1 MSESPI
7 RRLFEEAPTPSIDV
21 ATVVKQSRAR
31 RAPKFIGAGAVAVL
45 ALGGIGFLGVQGLG
59 HPTSA
64 SDTAGPA
71 PENAPMFN
79 QGDDAGG
86 SYQDSTKRAPAEKIN
101 LCTGAVAEV
110 APSQTGL
117 VLSVVFPTR
126 GAVGA
131 ASIEG
136 TVTMTNTGTTEMV
149 GYTGAS
155 PALTLSQNGIVI
167 WHSNG
172 PMIQLAR
179 EIDLAPGESTDY
191 AASFTPVVCGVED
204 DMSEGFRDD
213 LPSAPSGTYQLSAA
227 IDFSSNAD
235 AELVT
240 SPLTPITLN

>member
-1 MSESPI
+1 MPESPI
-7 RRLFEEAPTPSIDV
+7 RQLFEDAPTPAIDV
-21 ATVVKQSRAR
+21 TTVVRKSRAR

-45 ALGGIGFLGVQGLG
+45 ALGGIGYIGVQGLG
-59 HPTSA
+59 HPMTA
-64 SDTAGPA
+64 SDTAGSSV
-71 PENAPMFN
+71 ENAPMFS
-79 QGDDAGG
+79 QGDDAAG
-86 SYQDSTKRAPAEKIN
+86 SYQDSVKRAPAEKIN

-126 GAVGA
+126 AAVGA
-131 ASIEG
+131 ASVEG
-136 TVTMTNTGTTEMV
+136 TVTMTNTGTAEMV

-155 PALTLSQNGIVI
+155 PAVTLSRDGIVV

-204 DMSEGFRDD
+204 DMNEGFRDD
-213 LPSAPSGTYQLSAA
+213 LPAAPSGAYQLSAA
-227 IDFSSNAD
+227 IDFSSSAD